1 MQLLIKGIS
10 PDLLTMEQV
19 QEKIFELYLQHLSGS
34 LSAEEERYVQE
45 MLQHDADFKAQ
56 WEQLE
61 AESITLHTDK
71 YLEQID
77 SAAVLQ
83 QIREE
88 RTAHRPATHL
98 KKWMAAAAVLL
109 LAGSG
114 VYYFFARTAPVTSPA
129 IAMEQQKQP
138 VRLLLSSGEKV
149 ELTKDSGAK
158 TIALN
163 NATLSTSNG
172 TLQYTSADTILN
184 TLDVPAGESY
194 KLTLSDGTEVW
205 LNAATRLRFPFH
217 FGRAEREVYVDGE
230 AYFKVAANA
239 DKPFVVHTA
248 LTSVHVLGTAFNINT
263 YQAGIV
269 KTALVE
275 GSVVTKGKMNERQAL
290 QPGIQADYDAGKGF
304 VTSHFDEEEVL
315 SWRSGVYY
323 YHRMPLTT
331 LIATASR
338 FYGIRFVLD
347 KNKEAGQVV
356 TGLMDRNRLEDFLSD
371 LKTTA
376 HIEYRLSGNE
386 ITLK

>member
-1 MQLLIKGIS
+1 
-10 PDLLTMEQV
+10 MEQV
-19 QEKIFELYLQHLSGS
+19 QEKIFELYLQRLSGA
-34 LSAEEERYVQE
+34 LSADEEAYVQD
-45 MLQHDADFKAQ
+45 MLLHDAHFKAQ
-56 WEQLE
+56 WNQLE
-61 AESITLHTDK
+61 QESITLHTDE
-71 YLEQID
+71 YLQQID
-77 SAAVLQ
+77 SASALR

-88 RTAHRPATHL
+88 RAAHHPVIHL
-98 KKWMAAAAVLL
+98 KKWLAAAAVLL
-109 LAGSG
+109 LMGSG
-114 VYYFFARTAPVTSPA
+114 VYYFFARTAPVISPTV
-129 IAMEQQKQP
+129 AMQQQKQP
-138 VRLLLSSGEKV
+138 VRLLLSNGEKV

-172 TLQYTSADTILN
+172 ALQYTSADTVLN

-217 FGRAEREVYVDGE
+217 FGRGEREVYVDGE
-230 AYFKVAANA
+230 AYFKVASNA
-239 DKPFVVHTA
+239 GKPFVVHTA
-248 LTSVHVLGTAFNINT
+248 LTSVQVLGTAFNINT
-263 YQAGIV
+263 YQAGTV

-275 GSVVTKGKMNERQAL
+275 GRVITKGKMNERQAL

-315 SWRSGVYY
+315 AWRNGIYY
-323 YHRMPLTT
+323 YHRMPLAA

-338 FYGIRFVLD
+338 FYGMRFVLD
-347 KNKEAGQVV
+347 KNKAADQVV

-376 HIEYRLSGNE
+376 HIDYRLSGNE

>member
-1 MQLLIKGIS
+1 
-10 PDLLTMEQV
+10 MEQV
-19 QEKIFELYLQHLSGS
+19 QEKIFELYLQYLSGT
-34 LSAEEERYVQE
+34 LSADEEAYVQE
-45 MLQHDADFKAQ
+45 MLQQDAHFKIQ
-56 WEQLE
+56 WNQLE
-61 AESITLHTDK
+61 QESITLHTDK

-77 SAAVLQ
+77 SAAALR

-88 RTAHRPATHL
+88 RGAHPVTHL
-98 KKWMAAAAVLL
+98 KKWLAAAAVLL

-114 VYYFFARTAPVTSPA
+114 AWYFFARTVPVTSPTVV
-129 IAMEQQKQP
+129 MQQQKQP
-138 VRLLLSSGEKV
+138 VRLLLSNGEKV
-149 ELTKDSGAK
+149 ELNKDSGAK

-163 NATLSTSNG
+163 NVTLSTSNG
-172 TLQYTSADTILN
+172 ALQYTSADTVLN

-239 DKPFVVHTA
+239 DKPFIVHTA
-248 LTSVHVLGTAFNINT
+248 LTSVQVLGTAFNINT
-263 YQAGIV
+263 YQAGTV

-275 GSVVTKGKMNERQAL
+275 GSVITKGKMNERQTL
-290 QPGIQADYDAGKGF
+290 QPGIQADYNTGKGF

-315 SWRSGVYY
+315 AWRSGVYY
-323 YHRMPLTT
+323 YHRMPLAT
-331 LIATASR
+331 LITTASR
-338 FYGIRFVLD
+338 FYGMRFVLD

-376 HIEYRLSGNE
+376 HIEYHLSGNE

>member
-1 MQLLIKGIS
+1 
-10 PDLLTMEQV
+10 MEQV
-19 QEKIFELYLQHLSGS
+19 QEKIFELYLQRLSGT
-34 LSAEEERYVQE
+34 LSADEEAYVQD
-45 MLQHDADFKAQ
+45 MLLHDTHFKAQ
-56 WEQLE
+56 WDRLEQ
-61 AESITLHTDK
+61 ESITLHADE
-71 YLEQID
+71 YLQQID
-77 SAAVLQ
+77 SATALQ

-88 RTAHRPATHL
+88 RLLRRPVIQL
-98 KKWMAAAAVLL
+98 KKWLAAAAVLL

-114 VYYFFARTAPVTSPA
+114 VYYFFTRTAPAISPTV
-129 IAMEQQKQP
+129 AMQQQKQP
-138 VRLLLSSGEKV
+138 VRLLLSNGEKV

-172 TLQYTSADTILN
+172 ALQYTSADTVLN
-184 TLDVPAGESY
+184 TLDVPSGESY

-239 DKPFVVHTA
+239 EKPFVVHTA
-248 LTSVHVLGTAFNINT
+248 LTSVQVLGTAFNINT
-263 YQAGIV
+263 YQAGTV

-275 GSVVTKGKMNERQAL
+275 GSVITKGKMNERQTL
-290 QPGIQADYDAGKGF
+290 QPGIQADYNTSKGF

-315 SWRSGVYY
+315 AWRSGVYY
-323 YHRMPLTT
+323 YHRMPLAT

-338 FYGIRFVLD
+338 FYGMRFVLD

-376 HIEYRLSGNE
+376 HIEYHLSGNE

>member
-1 MQLLIKGIS
+1 
-10 PDLLTMEQV
+10 MEQV
-19 QEKIFELYLQHLSGS
+19 QEKIFELYLQRLSGT
-34 LSAEEERYVQE
+34 LSADEEAYVQD
-45 MLQHDADFKAQ
+45 MLLHDTHFKAQ
-56 WEQLE
+56 WDRLEQ
-61 AESITLHTDK
+61 ESITLHADE
-71 YLEQID
+71 YLQQID
-77 SAAVLQ
+77 SATALQ

-88 RTAHRPATHL
+88 RLLRRPVIQL
-98 KKWMAAAAVLL
+98 KKWLAAAAVLL

-114 VYYFFARTAPVTSPA
+114 VYYFFTRTAPAISPTV
-129 IAMEQQKQP
+129 AMQQQKQP
-138 VRLLLSSGEKV
+138 VRLLLSNGEKV

-172 TLQYTSADTILN
+172 ALQYTSADTVLN
-184 TLDVPAGESY
+184 TLDVPSGESY

-205 LNAATRLRFPFH
+205 LNAATRLRFPFY

-239 DKPFVVHTA
+239 EKPFVVHTA
-248 LTSVHVLGTAFNINT
+248 LTSVQVLGTAFNINT
-263 YQAGIV
+263 YQAGTV

-275 GSVVTKGKMNERQAL
+275 GSVITKGKMNERQTL
-290 QPGIQADYDAGKGF
+290 QPGIQADYNTSKGF

-315 SWRSGVYY
+315 AWRSGVYY
-323 YHRMPLTT
+323 YHRMPLAT

-338 FYGIRFVLD
+338 FYGMRFVLD

-376 HIEYRLSGNE
+376 HIEYHLSGNE